1 MVLSAVLTQHEEL
14 VINKQQDEKSILK
27 NSENNLKQD
36 VNENCTYTENILS
49 YAQKEEGKENNS
61 SKPEYC
67 ETIEKKNQTP
77 LYIDNF
83 QDNKTNST
91 FASHKSNENVENTT
105 ENTNK
110 EIANNL
116 EIINKNITDNLNSSN
131 QTDQNNNNNNNSTN
145 SNLFTLSVKKVTK
158 RENRPKSY
166 YYDEQEEY
174 YPKYYNKRNPIA
186 YRGSDDDDDDGDD
199 NDNNDDDNDDDDN
212 DDNRNFQYNGQID
225 EDFDEYDDDDEKNN
239 IIDDDNYN
247 EDIENDEISDYK
259 YGERYLRKADKSTD
273 ISNNDDNFDL
283 LPKHLPP
290 LNFTELQLEAFTQFI
305 TNLVTAHMKQLEHEF
320 SSMSNENDFKNES
333 NNTLL
338 NQTLK
343 KLMSGNQ
350 NNAKEDSVIND
361 IDMNN
366 LTERD
371 INENDH
377 SRDEVRNP
385 RNTMDET
392 TNNPEGD
399 YENNSQWYSHGASDN
414 KYYNDDDDFYEDKK
428 LKQLERRYKYKC
440 QDEKPFVLVHID
452 DLEKNKKKYDDKN
465 DHYNKDTD
473 EKYNS
478 GDYVNNYNKE
488 LPVQKSIQKRNVDDM
503 SEILDNEKQS
513 NNPYTNLF
521 HYHSYNDKNF
531 NNDKIKTDT
540 SKTQNIVNNSKE
552 NANVL
557 IKDIMIHPPPV
568 TYDVKTIDIKNL
580 PNILHS
586 HGTKTLDNGVVYKIT
601 DILNDSEKIKKEIE
615 FIPDTVML
623 YVVDHFFGIP
633 MDLSPNPFIINS
645 KESNNNSNSNN
656 DDIINNDRLIAK
668 PSNKMKRDL
677 RHLPENTE
685 NEKKIN
691 NERAKKSHLR
701 CSSDLENYILFH
713 LEKCIDKIINEKL
726 TPKQRECVDRNMLNR
741 IINQNVI
748 NKILEQKNSI
758 VNEYYHSPTGD
769 IIGKENKFKHFFQKS
784 QDYKDN
790 DKTYVSIKN
799 LNIFYEID
807 GENGCIHIP
816 THKMDPIPY
825 KLLNYEKRNSA
836 FNQISN
842 NNIPK
847 ISSDYGNTVP
857 NQHFKLLTPSNQQ
870 QKNMDRIISQNELNT
885 DMQLSNNNDDYI
897 RTDNSKS
904 NKDKLTYK
912 RENIIASKNTP
923 YLINE
928 IGSTSQTE
936 NKNDLASGLY
946 SNRVST
952 PLFIDEKEK
961 DMISKE
967 ANLNFDETIERE
979 VINNY
984 KSDSRTAKEN
994 LSNDKYELKKGEN
1007 KGKEEATKTIIKDEN
1022 FDDVH
1027 TKTNKCTT
1035 ENESNECSYI
1045 KPTPY
1050 NENTVVNNNKN
1061 SKNYISHKIQEI
1073 ENKNDKRRMITKE
1086 NINQMI
1092 VDDTTNKETETLN
1105 KKLLHES
1112 DMDKTSKE
1120 SVQSNEQH
1128 SFNIQ
1133 KPLPLLVHDSFK
1145 HKKVNSTKEKLINN
1159 ENNSE
1164 YIDDTC
1170 SCNLSHSTEIFSRK
1184 CCNKN
1189 KSDSPELYNKVVNLP
1204 DDKINYDNR
1213 QIRQNVNQAL
1223 ISEKQNNG
1231 IKNGK
1236 RIVDHEK
1243 EFENRS
1249 KNSEKYKT
1257 TQAEENIKKSN
1268 AEKSRNKED
1277 NMKHKQ
1283 INNEDENLKKNIK
1296 VQLADNIEKY
1306 EKSEKNQFSAEKQ
1319 GKVNENV
1326 KKRENNEKEQIN
1338 QDQSLIYNEQ
1348 QIKNKTIKKGTD
1360 VKNGTKQKELYEQN
1374 DKSQNRNINNPEE
1387 NEIRKHQISN
1397 VNRNEKVDNKVQS
1410 LKNQEANFALT
1421 NDEKNEN
1428 LIKKWRQIEDNQFK
1442 LTKGKNNKL
1451 TKNKIKNGNQRKN
1464 TANEKLIKDD
1474 NEDNEY
1480 RMNNENDYFN
1490 INNEDYYDDD
1500 FKNDYDDDSWEKK
1513 KEAEDYYYVDEE
1525 DEKQSK
1531 KNEEVEDE
1539 DEPEQEQEDNLDED
1553 YNEDEDKSEKSKEYD
1568 NYRENNKITSESDE
1582 KESINGFQNEKID
1595 HMNPDEAQETA
1606 DYADDYY
1613 DDINVEL
1620 EDQINDEAEEER
1632 RKREKIKMTSDETS
1646 AEINY
1651 ENKRDETDNWVA
1663 GKGEEEQYSDYEEE
1677 EEENDLKEENE
1688 GENKENNEEREE
1700 EEEDSNESEQE
1711 ESKENDLE
1719 EVEEQE
1725 ESKESELVEDGED
1738 EEKRENEGE
1747 STEEVSD
1754 EKESVKVE
1762 EKEENFEGKK
1772 VEENEITDSNK
1783 KSVRTDADW
1792 IFQESEPHTEQ
1803 NRTAKSVQT
1812 RTMELNDNEVGN
1824 NKATHKKYE
1833 NNISKH
1839 NKNINENEEYVKK
1852 SDVKKVILDILESKR
1867 PDIEKSKEMFYKGPE
1882 NKYNELVKDIESY
1895 FAKKNVSV
1903 GDDICVYE
1911 EYGSK
1916 HGDSDLIYLCGT
1928 KLYQNGV
1935 PKKDAQNF
1943 NLIIK
1948 NPYHNDNKKSTYE
1961 ILIDHKNNNN
1971 YSPIKHNKHSNEK
1984 EDNSLNDK
1992 NKRSIKGEMK
2002 FMHKKKRN
2010 SIHNNKHTK
2019 EKEHNSLHDKNKRS
2033 VKREM
2038 KFMLQ
2043 KKRNSNQ
2050 KVSRKTKRLK

>member
-1 MVLSAVLTQHEEL
+1 MRYPTDKWKQSVRHVTEE
-14 VINKQQDEKSILK
+14 
-27 NSENNLKQD
+27 
-36 VNENCTYTENILS
+36 
-49 YAQKEEGKENNS
+49 
-61 SKPEYC
+61 
-67 ETIEKKNQTP
+67 EKK
-77 LYIDNF
+77 I
-83 QDNKTNST
+83 
-91 FASHKSNENVENTT
+91 
-105 ENTNK
+105 
-110 EIANNL
+110 
-116 EIINKNITDNLNSSN
+116 
-131 QTDQNNNNNNNSTN
+131 
-145 SNLFTLSVKKVTK
+145 
-158 RENRPKSY
+158 
-166 YYDEQEEY
+166 
-174 YPKYYNKRNPIA
+174 
-186 YRGSDDDDDDGDD
+186 
-199 NDNNDDDNDDDDN
+199 
-212 DDNRNFQYNGQID
+212 NFQYNGQID

-399 YENNSQWYSHGASDN
+399 YENNSQWYSHGAN
-414 KYYNDDDDFYEDKK
+414 
-428 LKQLERRYKYKC
+428 
-440 QDEKPFVLVHID
+440 
-452 DLEKNKKKYDDKN
+452 
-465 DHYNKDTD
+465 
-473 EKYNS
+473 
-478 GDYVNNYNKE
+478 
-488 LPVQKSIQKRNVDDM
+488 
-503 SEILDNEKQS
+503 
-513 NNPYTNLF
+513 
-521 HYHSYNDKNF
+521 
-531 NNDKIKTDT
+531 
-540 SKTQNIVNNSKE
+540 
-552 NANVL
+552 
-557 IKDIMIHPPPV
+557 
-568 TYDVKTIDIKNL
+568 
-580 PNILHS
+580 
-586 HGTKTLDNGVVYKIT
+586 
-601 DILNDSEKIKKEIE
+601 
-615 FIPDTVML
+615 
-623 YVVDHFFGIP
+623 
-633 MDLSPNPFIINS
+633 
-645 KESNNNSNSNN
+645 
-656 DDIINNDRLIAK
+656 
-668 PSNKMKRDL
+668 
-677 RHLPENTE
+677 
-685 NEKKIN
+685 
-691 NERAKKSHLR
+691 
-701 CSSDLENYILFH
+701 
-713 LEKCIDKIINEKL
+713 
-726 TPKQRECVDRNMLNR
+726 
-741 IINQNVI
+741 
-748 NKILEQKNSI
+748 
-758 VNEYYHSPTGD
+758 
-769 IIGKENKFKHFFQKS
+769 
-784 QDYKDN
+784 
-790 DKTYVSIKN
+790 
-799 LNIFYEID
+799 
-807 GENGCIHIP
+807 
-816 THKMDPIPY
+816 
-825 KLLNYEKRNSA
+825 
-836 FNQISN
+836 
-842 NNIPK
+842 
-847 ISSDYGNTVP
+847 YGNTVP

-1027 TKTNKCTT
+1027 TKTNK
-1035 ENESNECSYI
+1035 Y
-1045 KPTPY
+1045 
-1050 NENTVVNNNKN
+1050 
-1061 SKNYISHKIQEI
+1061 
-1073 ENKNDKRRMITKE
+1073 
-1086 NINQMI
+1086 
-1092 VDDTTNKETETLN
+1092 
-1105 KKLLHES
+1105 
-1112 DMDKTSKE
+1112 
-1120 SVQSNEQH
+1120 
-1128 SFNIQ
+1128 
-1133 KPLPLLVHDSFK
+1133 
-1145 HKKVNSTKEKLINN
+1145 
-1159 ENNSE
+1159 
-1164 YIDDTC
+1164 DTC

-1213 QIRQNVNQAL
+1213 QIRQDVNQAL